1 MAKHFTLLA
10 AFGLHSTLKV
20 KSKFISVI
28 ATPIGCDKLGHRNMK
43 TIKKGELFR
52 NLSGF
57 LTAKGIELKDG
68 VYVNRINHACSLLT
82 DAINGTQK
90 TVSQAKV
97 EVDKKLG
104 QLRQTI
110 HEA

>member
-1 MAKHFTLLA
+1 
-10 AFGLHSTLKV
+10 
-20 KSKFISVI
+20 
-28 ATPIGCDKLGHRNMK
+28 MK

-57 LTAKGIELKDG
+57 LTTKGIELKDG
-68 VYVNRINHACSLLT
+68 VYVNRINHACGLLT

-90 TVSQAKV
+90 TVGRAKV
-97 EVDKKLG
+97 EVDKKLD

-110 HEA
+110 HEATAPKQNPAATGKQKAQPNGKTAERSKSKPRKTSKQK